1 MSNIKIHI
9 LYGSQTG
16 NAEEISKNIY
26 ALLNNK
32 GFLCIY
38 SPLNK
43 AIKNNTFD
51 FLQNDENVFLII
63 VCSTTGNGDVPDT
76 ANNFWLKL
84 KNRNLEKNIFNK
96 VKYTILALG
105 DSNYDNFCK
114 VGKNIDKRLAE
125 LGGKRFIDLHCADDA
140 IGEYETVELFI
151 EKIIKY
157 FILLSNSNS

>member
-1 MSNIKIHI
+1 MTNIKIYV

-32 GFLCIY
+32 GFLTIY
-38 SPLNK
+38 SSLNNV
-43 AIKNNTFD
+43 IKNNTFD
-51 FLQNDENVFLII
+51 FLPKDEDENENENTFLII

-96 VKYTILALG
+96 VKYSILALG

-114 VGKNIDKRLAE
+114 VGKNIDKKLAE
-125 LGGKRFIDLHCADDA
+125 LGGDRFLELHCVDDG
-140 IGEYETVELFI
+140 IGEHEIVELFI
-151 EKIIKY
+151 GKIIKY
-157 FILLSNSNS
+157 FK

>member
-1 MSNIKIHI
+1 MTNIKIYV

-26 ALLNNK
+26 ALINNKEFLTIYSSLNNV
-32 GFLCIY
+32 
-38 SPLNK
+38 
-43 AIKNNTFD
+43 IKNNTFD
-51 FLQNDENVFLII
+51 FLPKDEDEKKNTFLII
-63 VCSTTGNGDVPDT
+63 VCSTTGNGDVPDS
-76 ANNFWLKL
+76 ANIFWLKL

-125 LGGKRFIDLHCADDA
+125 LGGKRFIDLHCVDDA
-140 IGEYETVELFI
+140 ICQDENVELFI

-157 FILLSNSNS
+157 FISI